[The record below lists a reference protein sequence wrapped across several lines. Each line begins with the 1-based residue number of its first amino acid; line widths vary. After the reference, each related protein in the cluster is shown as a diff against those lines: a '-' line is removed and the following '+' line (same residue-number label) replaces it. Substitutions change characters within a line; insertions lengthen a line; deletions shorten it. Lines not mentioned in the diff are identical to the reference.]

1 MKKSK
6 SFLERIKP
14 VAIGSAM
21 ADIALLLIVFFMAT
35 ISEPPKGDVVELPVA
50 ETQSADLDCFYLTLG
65 KSGNIYFENQKVTLQ
80 ELYDS
85 LAMRVAER
93 DKVVAFSADRDMNYK
108 EVAII
113 LTVLQE
119 LEFLNV
125 VFMSQPKEADK

>member
-1 MKKSK
+1 MKAK
-6 SFLERIKP
+6 SFLQRIKP
-14 VAIGSAM
+14 VTIGSAM

-50 ETQSADLDCFYLTLG
+50 KTQSADLDCFYLTLS
-65 KSGNIYFENQKVTLQ
+65 KSGNIYFENEKVTLQ

-93 DKVVAFSADRDMNYK
+93 DKVVAFSADRDINYK
-108 EVAII
+108 EVAIV

-125 VFMSQPKEADK
+125 VFMSQPREGTK